1 MELRAA
7 ANLLRNS
14 RVGLPRPISRREMTD
29 CLVPI
34 FRASW
39 AWVNPLFFL
48 ASIRALMRVNSGWRR
63 SYSAFTLGFFRTSFL

>member
-1 MELRAA
+1 MPEGGEGGGGWRVYWDRRISRVELRAI

-34 FRASW
+34 FWASW
-39 AWVNPLFFL
+39 A
-48 ASIRALMRVNSGWRR
+48 
-63 SYSAFTLGFFRTSFL
+63 